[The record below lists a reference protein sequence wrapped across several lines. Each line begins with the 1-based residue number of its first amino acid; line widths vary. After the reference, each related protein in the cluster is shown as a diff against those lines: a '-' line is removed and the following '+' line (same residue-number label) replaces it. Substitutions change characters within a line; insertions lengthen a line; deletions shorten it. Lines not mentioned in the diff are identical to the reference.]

1 MGLRRTR
8 HVSLGSGR
16 RRSFGLLVV
25 CVASFSCSKQQAS
38 SRSQQHLI
46 GGLLLSA
53 GNGIDNVR
61 ENERDAMR
69 HKLS

>member
-8 HVSLGSGR
+8 HVSLGSGKEEELWPL
-16 RRSFGLLVV
+16 GGV
-25 CVASFSCSKQQAS
+25 CCLFFLQQAAS

-53 GNGIDNVR
+53 GNGTDNVR